1 MSATT
6 KKVLIL
12 IAVAFAIYAIF
23 TAPNQSAD
31 AVGTAWDTLKDG
43 ANAVG
48 DFFDALIAS

>member
-1 MSATT
+1 MSGNT
-6 KKVLIL
+6 KKVIVLIL
-12 IAVAFAIYAIF
+12 VAFAIYAIF

-31 AVGTAWDTLKDG
+31 AVSATWDTLKDG